1 MSIQLP
7 KSIDTY
13 LVSENTNDLEALAG
27 CFTADAIVRDE
38 GRTMQGL
45 AAIKEWKVAAK
56 KKYQHTVEPIDAIE
70 KDGKTIVTVRVAGT
84 FPGSPIN
91 LRYVFG
97 LDGDKIASLEIR

>member
-27 CFTADAIVRDE
+27 CFIADAIVRDE
-38 GRTMQGL
+38 GRTMGGL
-45 AAIKEWKVAAK
+45 AAIKEWKIASK
-56 KKYQHTVEPIDAIE
+56 KKYQYTVEPIDAIE
-70 KDGKTIVTVRVAGT
+70 KDGKTIVTVSVAGT
-84 FPGSPIN
+84 FPGSPVN